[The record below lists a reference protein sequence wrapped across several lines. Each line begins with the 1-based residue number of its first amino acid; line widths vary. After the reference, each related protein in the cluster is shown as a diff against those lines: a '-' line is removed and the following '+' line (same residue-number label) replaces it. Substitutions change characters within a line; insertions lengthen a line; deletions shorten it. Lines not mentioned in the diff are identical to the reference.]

1 MLKISK
7 ERIIVLMLFTIMCL
21 LVNYSVSKYKYV
33 ITENGK
39 AFIAEPIIIFEKGN
53 SINTEYNKK
62 SGELVYA
69 FKIKNYID
77 DENINE
83 VDFVYNLEIIESN
96 TDFPVSYKL
105 IDVTNNM
112 EINLNNNKSSN
123 FYIGKSNKE
132 EDLFKLIVNW
142 DESKCLSQYSDNLEI
157 DLKANIVQVYT

>member
-1 MLKISK
+1 M
-7 ERIIVLMLFTIMCL
+7 
-21 LVNYSVSKYKYV
+21 
-33 ITENGK
+33 
-39 AFIAEPIIIFEKGN
+39 
-53 SINTEYNKK
+53 
-62 SGELVYA
+62 
-69 FKIKNYID
+69 
-77 DENINE
+77 
-83 VDFVYNLEIIESN
+83 
-96 TDFPVSYKL
+96 SYKL